1 MRKEKGFEKRTAS
14 KENKILKGK
23 RFRRDKDLARC
34 VKIDFKWKEEKK
46 LLREDKRMKILNI
59 EDTAT
64 KHADICKALRKSGVT
79 DIDWAKNLED
89 GLELLKA
96 HSKDYDLVITDM
108 YYPLVQGGSEAM
120 AGEILIRKMEELQLT
135 IPVIVCS
142 SAHIRMQGILGAVF
156 YSLNS
161 DWERDLQELV
171 KQVQS

>member
-1 MRKEKGFEKRTAS
+1 
-14 KENKILKGK
+14 
-23 RFRRDKDLARC
+23 
-34 VKIDFKWKEEKK
+34 
-46 LLREDKRMKILNI
+46 MKILNI

-135 IPVIVCS
+135 IPIIACS
-142 SAHIRMQGILGAVF
+142 SVRLAIPEILGTVY
-156 YSLNS
+156 YSPNC